1 MRILTGIQ
9 PSGKLHWGN
18 YFGAMKSMF
27 DLQAKGEDMF
37 MFIANFHA
45 MTTVRDGAALREST
59 REVALDY
66 LACGLDP
73 AKTIVYRQSDV
84 PEVQELAWYLS
95 CLTPMGLLE
104 RCHSYKDK
112 MAHGFDATHGLFA
125 YPVLMA
131 ADILIMQS
139 DLVPVGKDQKQ
150 HLEVTRDLA
159 IKFNNAYGEI
169 FKIPDAYIPE
179 TVATI
184 PGTDGQKMSKS
195 YHNTIELFDVSAKKK
210 VMGIVTDSKTME
222 EPKEPEGN
230 SIYEL
235 YKLFA
240 TPEEVAQMAAS
251 FRAGNYG
258 YGHAKKAL
266 LAAYHRLFD
275 PFKERREQLAKD
287 PDALEDILQDGA
299 KRARG
304 RRAHDGEGAQG
315 RWPLTTNH
323 EPLITSN
330 GSSGT
335 FCRRLQGG
343 PRDLR
348 GPP

>member
-27 DLQAKGEDMF
+27 DLQDRGENF
-37 MFIANFHA
+37 MFIANYHA
-45 MTTVRDGAALREST
+45 MTTVSDGKVLREAT
-59 REVALDY
+59 RDVALDY
-66 LACGLDP
+66 LACGLDTE
-73 AKTIVYRQSDV
+73 KTVIYRQSDV

-112 MAHGFDATHGLFA
+112 MAHGFEATHGLFA

-131 ADILIMQS
+131 ADILIMNA

-159 IKFNNAYGEI
+159 QKFNNRFGEI
-169 FKIPDAYIPE
+169 FKLPDAYIPE
-179 TVATI
+179 SVATI

-195 YHNTIELFDVSAKKK
+195 YHNTIELFDPSVKKK
-210 VMGIVTDSKTME
+210 VMGIVTDSTPME

-240 TPEEVAQMAAS
+240 TPEEVAAMADN
-251 FRAGNYG
+251 FRAGGYG
-258 YGHAKKAL
+258 YGTAKKEL

-275 PFKERREQLAKD
+275 PFKERREELSRDK
-287 PDALEDILQDGA
+287 DALEDILKAGA
-299 KRARG
+299 AKARAAAASIVDKVREAVG
-304 RRAHDGEGAQG
+304 
-315 RWPLTTNH
+315 L
-323 EPLITSN
+323 
-330 GSSGT
+330 
-335 FCRRLQGG
+335 
-343 PRDLR
+343 
-348 GPP
+348 

>member
-1 MRILTGIQ
+1 MRTLTGIQ

-18 YFGAMKSMF
+18 YFGAMRSMF
-27 DLQAKGEDMF
+27 DRQNTDDLF

-45 MTTVRDGAALREST
+45 MTTVRDGTTLRDAT
-59 REVALDY
+59 RDVALDY

-73 AKTIVYRQSDV
+73 AKSLVYRQSDV

-112 MAHGFDATHGLFA
+112 LARGLDATHGLFA

-131 ADILIMQS
+131 ADILIMQA
-139 DLVPVGKDQKQ
+139 DLVPVGRDQKQ

-159 IKFNNAYGEI
+159 QKFNNAYGEV
-169 FKIPDAYIPE
+169 FRLPDAYIPE
-179 TVATI
+179 RVATI
-184 PGTDGQKMSKS
+184 PGLDGQKMSKS
-195 YHNTIELFDVSAKKK
+195 YHNTIELFEDVKSIKKK
-210 VMGIVTDSKTME
+210 VMSIVTDSKGLE

-240 TPEEVAQMAAS
+240 TPEEAAEMADS
-251 FRAGNYG
+251 FRKGGYG

-266 LAAYHRLFD
+266 LEAYHRLFD
-275 PFKERREQLAKD
+275 PFRAKREELAKD
-287 PDALEDILQDGA
+287 PATLEDILREG
-299 KRARG
+299 G
-304 RRAHDGEGAQG
+304 RRAREAAAPTMEKVRKAVG
-315 RWPLTTNH
+315 L
-323 EPLITSN
+323 
-330 GSSGT
+330 
-335 FCRRLQGG
+335 
-343 PRDLR
+343 
-348 GPP
+348 

>member
-1 MRILTGIQ
+1 MSSAEPRAPVFGIIRGMRILTGIQ

-27 DLQAKGEDMF
+27 DLQEKGENF

-45 MTTVRDGAALREST
+45 MTTVRDGAQLRAAT
-59 REVALDY
+59 KDVALDY

-73 AKTIVYRQSDV
+73 AKTVIYRQSDV

-112 MAHGFDATHGLFA
+112 LAHGLEATHGLFA

-159 IKFNNAYGEI
+159 QKFNNAYGET
-169 FKIPDAYIPE
+169 FKLPDAYIPE

-195 YHNTIELFDVSAKKK
+195 YHNTIELFEPNGSIKKK

-240 TPEEVAQMAAS
+240 TKEEVADMAAH

-266 LAAYHRLFD
+266 LEAYHRLFD
-275 PFKERREQLAKD
+275 PFRAKREELAKD
-287 PDALEDILQDGA
+287 RDTLEDILKAGA
-299 KRARG
+299 EKARAAAAPTMEKV
-304 RRAHDGEGAQG
+304 RAAVG
-315 RWPLTTNH
+315 
-323 EPLITSN
+323 I
-330 GSSGT
+330 
-335 FCRRLQGG
+335 
-343 PRDLR
+343 
-348 GPP
+348 

>member
-18 YFGAMKSMF
+18 FFGAMKSMF

-45 MTTVRDGAALREST
+45 MTTVRDGAALREAT

-73 AKTIVYRQSDV
+73 AKTTVYRQSDI

-112 MAHGFDATHGLFA
+112 MAHGFEATHGLFA

-131 ADILIMQS
+131 ADILIMNA

-159 IKFNNAYGEI
+159 QKFNNAYGEI
-169 FKIPDAYIPE
+169 FKLPDAYIPE
-179 TVATI
+179 SVATI

-195 YHNTIELFDVSAKKK
+195 YHNTIELFDPSVKKK
-210 VMGIVTDSKTME
+210 VMAIVTDSTPME
-222 EPKEPEGN
+222 APKEPEGN

-240 TPEEVAQMAAS
+240 TRDEVAEMAAN
-251 FRAGNYG
+251 FRAGGYG

-266 LAAYHRLFD
+266 LEAYHRMFD
-275 PFKERREQLAKD
+275 PFKERREELAKD
-287 PDALEDILQDGA
+287 RDSLEDILSTGA
-299 KRARG
+299 AKARCAAALTMEKVRAAVG
-304 RRAHDGEGAQG
+304 
-315 RWPLTTNH
+315 L
-323 EPLITSN
+323 
-330 GSSGT
+330 
-335 FCRRLQGG
+335 
-343 PRDLR
+343 
-348 GPP
+348 

>member
-45 MTTVRDGAALREST
+45 MTTVRDGAALREAT

-73 AKTIVYRQSDV
+73 QKTLMYRQSDV

-131 ADILIMQS
+131 ADILIMNA

-159 IKFNNAYGEI
+159 QKFNNAYGEI
-169 FKIPDAYIPE
+169 FKLPDAYIPE

-195 YHNTIELFDVSAKKK
+195 YHNTIELFDVSVKKK
-210 VMGIVTDSKTME
+210 VMGIVTDSTPME
-222 EPKEPEGN
+222 APKEPEGN
-230 SIYEL
+230 AIYAL

-240 TPEEVAQMAAS
+240 TPGEVAEMAAA
-251 FRAGNYG
+251 FRAGGYG

-266 LAAYHRLFD
+266 LAAYHRMFD
-275 PFKERREQLAKD
+275 PFKARREELVKYPA
-287 PDALEDILQDGA
+287 AVEDILQDGA
-299 KRARG
+299 RRARAAAAPVMEKVRQAVG
-304 RRAHDGEGAQG
+304 
-315 RWPLTTNH
+315 L
-323 EPLITSN
+323 
-330 GSSGT
+330 
-335 FCRRLQGG
+335 
-343 PRDLR
+343 
-348 GPP
+348 

>member
-45 MTTVRDGAALREST
+45 MTTVRDGAALREAT
-59 REVALDY
+59 RDVALDY

-73 AKTIVYRQSDV
+73 EKTVVYRQSDV

-112 MAHGFDATHGLFA
+112 MAHGFEATHGLFA

-131 ADILIMQS
+131 ADILIMNS

-159 IKFNNAYGEI
+159 QKFNNAYGEV
-169 FKIPDAYIPE
+169 FKLPDAYIPE
-179 TVATI
+179 SVATI

-195 YHNTIELFDVSAKKK
+195 YHNTIGLFEDAKSVKKK
-210 VMGIVTDSKTME
+210 VMGIVTDSTPME

-230 SIYEL
+230 SVYEL

-240 TPEEVAQMAAS
+240 TKEEVDSMAAS
-251 FRAGNYG
+251 FRAGGYG

-266 LAAYHRLFD
+266 LEAYHRLFD
-275 PFKERREQLAKD
+275 PFRARREEMEKD
-287 PDALEDILQDGA
+287 PDALEAILAAGA
-299 KRARG
+299 EKARAAAAPVMEKVRSAVG
-304 RRAHDGEGAQG
+304 
-315 RWPLTTNH
+315 L
-323 EPLITSN
+323 
-330 GSSGT
+330 
-335 FCRRLQGG
+335 
-343 PRDLR
+343 
-348 GPP
+348 

>member
-27 DLQAKGEDMF
+27 DLQAKGEEMF

-45 MTTVRDGAALREST
+45 MTTVRDGMALREAT
-59 REVALDY
+59 RELALDY
-66 LACGLDP
+66 LACGLDHE
-73 AKTIVYRQSDV
+73 KSVMYRQSDV

-112 MAHGFDATHGLFA
+112 MAHGFEATHGLFA

-131 ADILIMQS
+131 ADILIMNA

-159 IKFNNAYGEI
+159 QKFNNAYGET
-169 FKIPDAYIPE
+169 FKLPDAYIPDS
-179 TVATI
+179 VATI

-195 YHNTIELFDVSAKKK
+195 YHNTIELFDVSVKKK
-210 VMGIVTDSKTME
+210 VMGIVTDSQPME
-222 EPKEPEGN
+222 AKKEPDGN

-240 TPEEVAQMAAS
+240 TPEEVAAMADA
-251 FRAGNYG
+251 FRAGGYG
-258 YGHAKKAL
+258 YGAAKKEL

-275 PFKERREQLAKD
+275 PFRARRDELAKD
-287 PDALEDILQDGA
+287 ADSLEDILQVGA
-299 KRARG
+299 RRARAAAAPVMEKV
-304 RRAHDGEGAQG
+304 RRAVG
-315 RWPLTTNH
+315 L
-323 EPLITSN
+323 
-330 GSSGT
+330 
-335 FCRRLQGG
+335 
-343 PRDLR
+343 
-348 GPP
+348 

>member
-1 MRILTGIQ
+1 VL
-9 PSGKLHWGN
+9 
-18 YFGAMKSMF
+18 
-27 DLQAKGEDMF
+27 
-37 MFIANFHA
+37 
-45 MTTVRDGAALREST
+45 RDAT
-59 REVALDY
+59 KDVALDY

-73 AKTIVYRQSDV
+73 AKTIMYRQSDV

-131 ADILIMQS
+131 ADILIMNA

-159 IKFNNAYGEI
+159 QKFNNAYGEI
-169 FKIPDAYIPE
+169 FKLPDAYIPE

-195 YHNTIELFDVSAKKK
+195 YHNTIGLFEASGAIKKK

-240 TPEEVAQMAAS
+240 TKEEVESMAAS

-266 LAAYHRLFD
+266 LEAYHRLFD
-275 PFKERREQLAKD
+275 PFREKREALEKD
-287 PDALEDILQDGA
+287 PDSLEDILRDGA
-299 KRARG
+299 VKARAAASAVMEKV
-304 RRAHDGEGAQG
+304 RRAVG
-315 RWPLTTNH
+315 L
-323 EPLITSN
+323 
-330 GSSGT
+330 
-335 FCRRLQGG
+335 
-343 PRDLR
+343 
-348 GPP
+348 

>member
-45 MTTVRDGAALREST
+45 MTTMRDGAALRDAT
-59 REVALDY
+59 RDVALDY

-73 AKTIVYRQSDV
+73 AKSIMYRQSDV

-95 CLTPMGLLE
+95 CLAPMGLLE

-112 MAHGFDATHGLFA
+112 IAHGLDATHGLFA

-131 ADILIMQS
+131 ADILIMNA

-159 IKFNNAYGEI
+159 QKFNNAYGEV
-169 FKIPDAYIPE
+169 FKLPDAYIPDS
-179 TVATI
+179 VATI

-195 YHNTIELFDVSAKKK
+195 YHNTIELFEDAKSIKKK
-210 VMGIVTDSKTME
+210 VMGIVTDSTPME
-222 EPKEPEGN
+222 SPKEPEGN

-235 YKLFA
+235 YRLFA
-240 TPEEVAQMAAS
+240 TKEEASAMADA
-251 FRAGNYG
+251 FRAGGYG
-258 YGHAKKAL
+258 YGTAKKAL
-266 LAAYHRLFD
+266 LEAYHRLFD
-275 PFKERREQLAKD
+275 PFRERREALAKD
-287 PDALEDILQDGA
+287 PSSLEDILKDGA
-299 KRARG
+299 ARARAAAAPTMEKV
-304 RRAHDGEGAQG
+304 RAAVG
-315 RWPLTTNH
+315 L
-323 EPLITSN
+323 
-330 GSSGT
+330 
-335 FCRRLQGG
+335 
-343 PRDLR
+343 
-348 GPP
+348 

>member
-27 DLQAKGEDMF
+27 DLQEKGENF

-45 MTTVRDGAALREST
+45 MTTVRDGVTLREAT
-59 REVALDY
+59 RDVALDY

-73 AKTIVYRQSDV
+73 AKTIMYRQSDV
-84 PEVQELAWYLS
+84 PEVQELAWYLT

-112 MAHGFDATHGLFA
+112 MAHGFEATHGLFA

-131 ADILIMQS
+131 ADILIMNA

-159 IKFNNAYGEI
+159 QKFNNAYGEI
-169 FKIPDAYIPE
+169 FKLPDAYIPE

-210 VMGIVTDSKTME
+210 IMGIVTDSKSME

-230 SIYEL
+230 AIYEM

-240 TPEEVAQMAAS
+240 TPEEVSEMAAN

-258 YGHAKKAL
+258 YGNAKKAL
-266 LAAYHRLFD
+266 LAAYKRLFD
-275 PFKERREQLAKD
+275 PFREKREQLAKD
-287 PDALEDILQDGA
+287 VDTLEDTLRDGA
-299 KRARG
+299 KRAVAAEAPTMEKVRHAVG
-304 RRAHDGEGAQG
+304 
-315 RWPLTTNH
+315 L
-323 EPLITSN
+323 
-330 GSSGT
+330 
-335 FCRRLQGG
+335 
-343 PRDLR
+343 
-348 GPP
+348 

>member
-1 MRILTGIQ
+1 
-9 PSGKLHWGN
+9 
-18 YFGAMKSMF
+18 
-27 DLQAKGEDMF
+27 

-45 MTTVRDGAALREST
+45 MTTLRDGSVLRDAT
-59 REVALDY
+59 KDVALDY

-73 AKTIVYRQSDV
+73 AKTIMYRQSDV

-131 ADILIMQS
+131 ADILIMNA

-159 IKFNNAYGEI
+159 QKFNNAYGEI
-169 FKIPDAYIPE
+169 FKLPDAYIPE

-195 YHNTIELFDVSAKKK
+195 YHNTIGLFEASGAIKKK

-240 TPEEVAQMAAS
+240 SPEEVEAMAAS

-266 LAAYHRLFD
+266 LEAYHRLFD
-275 PFKERREQLAKD
+275 PFRAKREELAQD
-287 PDALEDILQDGA
+287 PARLEDILSDGA
-299 KRARG
+299 KRARAAAAPVMERVRSAVG
-304 RRAHDGEGAQG
+304 
-315 RWPLTTNH
+315 L
-323 EPLITSN
+323 
-330 GSSGT
+330 
-335 FCRRLQGG
+335 
-343 PRDLR
+343 
-348 GPP
+348 

>member
-27 DLQAKGEDMF
+27 DLQAKGEEIF
-37 MFIANFHA
+37 MFIANYHA
-45 MTTVRDGAALREST
+45 MTTMRDGTALREAT
-59 REVALDY
+59 RDVALDY

-73 AKTIVYRQSDV
+73 EKSLMYRQSDV

-112 MAHGFDATHGLFA
+112 LAHGLDATHGLFA

-131 ADILIMQS
+131 ADILIMQAN
-139 DLVPVGKDQKQ
+139 LVPVGKDQKQ

-159 IKFNNAYGEI
+159 QKFNNAYGEI
-169 FKIPDAYIPE
+169 FTLPEPYIPD

-184 PGTDGQKMSKS
+184 PGLDGQKMSKS
-195 YHNTIELFDVSAKKK
+195 YHNTIELFEPTGSIKKK
-210 VMGIVTDSKTME
+210 VSGIVTDSRTLE

-230 SIYEL
+230 TIYML

-240 TPEEVAQMAAS
+240 TKEEAQEMAEK
-251 FRAGNYG
+251 FRRGGYG
-258 YGHAKKAL
+258 YGHAKKEL
-266 LAAYHRLFD
+266 LAAYARLFD
-275 PFKERREQLAKD
+275 PFRARREELSKD
-287 PDALEDILQDGA
+287 PATLEDILQSGA
-299 KRARG
+299 KKAREK
-304 RRAHDGEGAQG
+304 A
-315 RWPLTTNH
+315 
-323 EPLITSN
+323 
-330 GSSGT
+330 
-335 FCRRLQGG
+335 LQTMEKVRSAVG
-343 PRDLR
+343 L
-348 GPP
+348 

>member
-27 DLQAKGEDMF
+27 DLQAKGEEIF
-37 MFIANFHA
+37 MFIANYHA
-45 MTTVRDGAALREST
+45 MTTVRDGTALREMT
-59 REVALDY
+59 RDVALDY

-73 AKTIVYRQSDV
+73 EKSVIYRQSDV
-84 PEVQELAWYLS
+84 KEVQELAWFLS

-131 ADILIMQS
+131 ADILIMNA

-159 IKFNNAYGEI
+159 QKFDNAFGEI
-169 FKIPDAYIPE
+169 FKLPDAYIPE
-179 TVATI
+179 SVATI

-195 YHNTIELFDVSAKKK
+195 YHNAIELFEPNGSIKKK

-240 TPEEVAQMAAS
+240 SPEEVAQMATS

-266 LAAYHRLFD
+266 LEAYHRLFD
-275 PFKERREQLAKD
+275 PFRMKREELAKD
-287 PDALEDILQDGA
+287 PDTLEDILKAGA
-299 KRARG
+299 MRAREAAMVTMEKV
-304 RRAHDGEGAQG
+304 RAAVG
-315 RWPLTTNH
+315 L
-323 EPLITSN
+323 
-330 GSSGT
+330 
-335 FCRRLQGG
+335 
-343 PRDLR
+343 
-348 GPP
+348 

>member
-45 MTTVRDGAALREST
+45 MTTVRDGAALREAT

-73 AKTIVYRQSDV
+73 ARTIMYRQSDV

-112 MAHGFDATHGLFA
+112 MAHGFEATHGLFA

-131 ADILIMQS
+131 ADILIMNS

-159 IKFNNAYGEI
+159 QKFNNAYGEI
-169 FKIPDAYIPE
+169 FKLPDAYIPDS
-179 TVATI
+179 VATI

-195 YHNTIELFDVSAKKK
+195 YHNTIELFDVSVKKK
-210 VMGIVTDSKTME
+210 VMGIVTDSQPME
-222 EPKEPEGN
+222 AKKEPDGN

-240 TPEEVAQMAAS
+240 TPEEVAAMAAA
-251 FRAGNYG
+251 FRAGGYG
-258 YGHAKKAL
+258 YGTAKKEL

-275 PFKERREQLAKD
+275 PYRERRDALAKD
-287 PDALEDILQDGA
+287 PASLEDILADGA
-299 KRARG
+299 KRARAVAAPTMEKV
-304 RRAHDGEGAQG
+304 RAAVG
-315 RWPLTTNH
+315 L
-323 EPLITSN
+323 
-330 GSSGT
+330 
-335 FCRRLQGG
+335 
-343 PRDLR
+343 
-348 GPP
+348 

>member
-18 YFGAMKSMF
+18 YFGAMKSML
-27 DLQAKGEDMF
+27 DLQEKGEIF
-37 MFIANFHA
+37 MFIANYHA
-45 MTTVRDGAALREST
+45 MTTVRDGATLREAT
-59 REVALDY
+59 RDVALDY
-66 LACGLDP
+66 LACGINP
-73 AKTIVYRQSDV
+73 EKSVMYRQSDV
-84 PEVQELAWYLS
+84 PEVQELAWFLS

-112 MAHGFDATHGLFA
+112 MARGFDATHGLFA

-131 ADILIMQS
+131 ADILMMNA
-139 DLVPVGKDQKQ
+139 DLVPLGKDQKQ

-159 IKFNNAYGEI
+159 QKFNNAYGET
-169 FKIPDAYIPE
+169 FKLPDAYIPD

-195 YHNTIELFDVSAKKK
+195 YHNAIELFEPKNVIKKK

-240 TPEEVAQMAAS
+240 TQDEVAEMAAN

-266 LAAYHRLFD
+266 LEAYNRMFD
-275 PFKERREQLAKD
+275 PYREKRECLAKD
-287 PDALEDILQDGA
+287 PDTLEDILKAGA
-299 KRARG
+299 VKARAAAAVTLDKV
-304 RRAHDGEGAQG
+304 RAAVG
-315 RWPLTTNH
+315 
-323 EPLITSN
+323 I
-330 GSSGT
+330 
-335 FCRRLQGG
+335 
-343 PRDLR
+343 
-348 GPP
+348 

>member
-45 MTTVRDGAALREST
+45 MTTVRDGATLREST

-159 IKFNNAYGEI
+159 IKFNNAFGEI

-195 YHNTIELFDVSAKKK
+195 YHNTIELFDPSAKKK

-222 EPKEPEGN
+222 EPKEPDGN

-266 LAAYHRLFD
+266 LEAYHRLFD

-304 RRAHDGEGAQG
+304 CRAHDGEGA
-315 RWPLTTNH
+315 
-323 EPLITSN
+323 
-330 GSSGT
+330 
-335 FCRRLQGG
+335 RR
-343 PRDLR
+343 RR
-348 GPP
+348 VVKV

>member
-27 DLQAKGEDMF
+27 DLQAKGEEMF

-45 MTTVRDGAALREST
+45 MTTVRDGKALREAT
-59 REVALDY
+59 RELALDY

-73 AKTIVYRQSDV
+73 ERSVMYRQSDV

-112 MAHGFDATHGLFA
+112 MAHGFEATHGLFA

-131 ADILIMQS
+131 ADILIMNS

-159 IKFNNAYGEI
+159 QKFNNAYGEI
-169 FKIPDAYIPE
+169 FKLPDAYIPE

-195 YHNTIELFDVSAKKK
+195 YHNTIELFDVSVKKK
-210 VMGIVTDSKTME
+210 VMGIVTDSQPME
-222 EPKEPEGN
+222 AKKEPDGN

-240 TPEEVAQMAAS
+240 TPEEVAAMADA
-251 FRAGNYG
+251 FRAGGYG
-258 YGHAKKAL
+258 YGNAKKEL

-275 PFKERREQLAKD
+275 PFKARRDELAKD
-287 PDALEDILQDGA
+287 PDSLEDILKAGA
-299 KRARG
+299 ARARAAAAPTMEKV
-304 RRAHDGEGAQG
+304 RRAVG
-315 RWPLTTNH
+315 L
-323 EPLITSN
+323 
-330 GSSGT
+330 
-335 FCRRLQGG
+335 
-343 PRDLR
+343 
-348 GPP
+348 

>member
-27 DLQAKGEDMF
+27 DLQAKGENF
-37 MFIANFHA
+37 MFIANYHA
-45 MTTVRDGAALREST
+45 MTSVRDGAALRAAT
-59 REVALDY
+59 RDVALDY

-73 AKTIVYRQSDV
+73 EKTVMYRQSDV

-104 RCHSYKDK
+104 RCHSYKDTL
-112 MAHGFDATHGLFA
+112 AHGLDATHGLFA

-131 ADILIMQS
+131 ADILIMNA

-159 IKFNNAYGEI
+159 QKFNNAYGET
-169 FKIPDAYIPE
+169 FKLPDAYIPE

-195 YHNTIELFDVSAKKK
+195 YHNTIELFEAAPSIKKK

-240 TPEEVAQMAAS
+240 TQDEVAEMASS

-275 PFKERREQLAKD
+275 PFREKREALAAD
-287 PDALEDILQDGA
+287 PSSLEDILADGA
-299 KRARG
+299 KRARATAAPLMDKV
-304 RRAHDGEGAQG
+304 RAAVG
-315 RWPLTTNH
+315 
-323 EPLITSN
+323 I
-330 GSSGT
+330 
-335 FCRRLQGG
+335 
-343 PRDLR
+343 
-348 GPP
+348 

>member
-9 PSGKLHWGN
+9 PSGRLHWGN

-27 DLQAKGEDMF
+27 DLQEKGEEMF

-45 MTTVRDGAALREST
+45 MTTVRDGEALREAT

-73 AKTIVYRQSDV
+73 ERTIVYRQSDV

-131 ADILIMQS
+131 ADILIMNS

-150 HLEVTRDLA
+150 HLEVTRDIA
-159 IKFNNAYGEI
+159 QKFNNAYGET
-169 FKIPDAYIPE
+169 FRIPDAYIPE
-179 TVATI
+179 SVATI

-195 YHNTIELFDVSAKKK
+195 YHNTIELFDPSAKKK
-210 VMGIVTDSKTME
+210 VMSIVTDSKTVE

-230 SIYEL
+230 SIFEL
-235 YKLFA
+235 YRLFA
-240 TPEEVAQMAAS
+240 SKDEVEAMAAA

-258 YGHAKKAL
+258 YGSAKKAL
-266 LAAYHRLFD
+266 LEAYHRLFD
-275 PFKERREQLAKD
+275 PFKARRDELAKD
-287 PDALEDILQDGA
+287 PAALEDILLAGA
-299 KRARG
+299 AKARAVAAPLMEKV
-304 RRAHDGEGAQG
+304 RRAV
-315 RWPLTTNH
+315 
-323 EPLITSN
+323 
-330 GSSGT
+330 GT
-335 FCRRLQGG
+335 
-343 PRDLR
+343 
-348 GPP
+348 

>member
-1 MRILTGIQ
+1 MRTLTGIQ

-27 DLQAKGEDMF
+27 DLQEKGENF

-45 MTTVRDGAALREST
+45 MTTVRDGATLRAAT
-59 REVALDY
+59 RDVALDY

-73 AKTIVYRQSDV
+73 EKTIVYRQSDV

-131 ADILIMQS
+131 ADILIMNA

-159 IKFNNAYGEI
+159 QKFNNAYGEI
-169 FKIPDAYIPE
+169 FKLPDAYIPE

-195 YHNTIELFDVSAKKK
+195 YHNTIELFEDAKSIKKK
-210 VMGIVTDSKTME
+210 VMGIVTDSTPME
-222 EPKEPEGN
+222 SPKEPEGN

-240 TPEEVAQMAAS
+240 TKEEVDAMAAA
-251 FRAGNYG
+251 FRAGGYG

-266 LAAYHRLFD
+266 LEAYHRLFD
-275 PFKERREQLAKD
+275 PFRARREELAKD
-287 PDALEDILQDGA
+287 PSSLEDILQTGA
-299 KRARG
+299 RKARATAAETMAKVREAVG
-304 RRAHDGEGAQG
+304 
-315 RWPLTTNH
+315 
-323 EPLITSN
+323 I
-330 GSSGT
+330 
-335 FCRRLQGG
+335 
-343 PRDLR
+343 
-348 GPP
+348 

>member
-1 MRILTGIQ
+1 MTKRVLTGIQ

-27 DLQAKGEDMF
+27 DLQEKSENF

-45 MTTVRDGAALREST
+45 MTTVRDGKALREAT

-73 AKTIVYRQSDV
+73 VKSVMYRQSDV

-112 MAHGFDATHGLFA
+112 MAHGFEATHGLFA

-131 ADILIMQS
+131 ADILIMNA

-159 IKFNNAYGEI
+159 QKFNNAYGEI
-169 FKIPDAYIPE
+169 FKMPDAYIPE

-210 VMGIVTDSKTME
+210 VMGIVTDSQPME
-222 EPKEPEGN
+222 AKKEPDGN

-240 TPEEVAQMAAS
+240 TKEEVDQMAAN
-251 FRAGNYG
+251 FRAGGYG
-258 YGHAKKAL
+258 YGSAKKEL
-266 LAAYHRLFD
+266 LNAYHRLFD
-275 PFKERREQLAKD
+275 PFKERREHLAKD
-287 PDALEDILQDGA
+287 PDALEDILREGA
-299 KRARG
+299 RRAREAAAPQMEKVRKAVG
-304 RRAHDGEGAQG
+304 
-315 RWPLTTNH
+315 L
-323 EPLITSN
+323 
-330 GSSGT
+330 
-335 FCRRLQGG
+335 
-343 PRDLR
+343 
-348 GPP
+348 

>member
-1 MRILTGIQ
+1 L
-9 PSGKLHWGN
+9 
-18 YFGAMKSMF
+18 
-27 DLQAKGEDMF
+27 
-37 MFIANFHA
+37 
-45 MTTVRDGAALREST
+45 RDGATLREAT
-59 REVALDY
+59 KDVALDY

-73 AKTIVYRQSDV
+73 EKTIMYRQSDV
-84 PEVQELAWYLS
+84 PDVQELAWYLS

-131 ADILIMQS
+131 ADILIMNA

-159 IKFNNAYGEI
+159 QKFNNAYGEI
-169 FKIPDAYIPE
+169 FKLPDAYIPE

-195 YHNTIELFDVSAKKK
+195 YHNTIGLFEPSGAIKKK

-240 TPEEVAQMAAS
+240 TKEEVEAMAAS

-266 LAAYHRLFD
+266 LEAYHRLFD
-275 PFKERREQLAKD
+275 PFREKREALEKD
-287 PDALEDILQDGA
+287 PDSLEDILRDGA
-299 KRARG
+299 AKARAAAAPIMEQVRSAVG
-304 RRAHDGEGAQG
+304 
-315 RWPLTTNH
+315 L
-323 EPLITSN
+323 
-330 GSSGT
+330 
-335 FCRRLQGG
+335 
-343 PRDLR
+343 
-348 GPP
+348 

>member
-45 MTTVRDGAALREST
+45 MTTVRDGAVLREAT

-66 LACGLDP
+66 IACGLDP
-73 AKTIVYRQSDV
+73 AKTVVYRQSDV

-131 ADILIMQS
+131 ADILIMNAE
-139 DLVPVGKDQKQ
+139 LVPVGKDQKQ

-169 FKIPDAYIPE
+169 FRIPDAYIPD

-210 VMGIVTDSKTME
+210 IMGIVTDSKTME

-240 TPEEVAQMAAS
+240 TKEEVEAMAAS

-266 LAAYHRLFD
+266 LEAYHRLFD
-275 PFKERREQLAKD
+275 PFRARRDELAKD
-287 PDALEDILQDGA
+287 PDSLEDILREGA
-299 KRARG
+299 RRARSTAAATMEKVRSAVG
-304 RRAHDGEGAQG
+304 
-315 RWPLTTNH
+315 L
-323 EPLITSN
+323 
-330 GSSGT
+330 
-335 FCRRLQGG
+335 
-343 PRDLR
+343 
-348 GPP
+348 